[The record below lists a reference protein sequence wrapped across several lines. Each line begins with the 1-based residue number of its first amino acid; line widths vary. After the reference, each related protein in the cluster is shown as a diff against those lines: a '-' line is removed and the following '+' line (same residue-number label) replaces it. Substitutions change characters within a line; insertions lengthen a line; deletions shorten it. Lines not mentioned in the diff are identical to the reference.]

1 MSSVRLNKV
10 RLAHWLG
17 VSLPTLARW
26 LLKYG
31 PEFPVIERG
40 TNGREWQFDPEE
52 VGDFLRRKQEEQQA
66 SEAER
71 DDQLA
76 QLRLPFD
83 LPGVEP
89 PPKASSPKEE
99 LDAWRVRKIAR
110 EEAQAAGALVPTADV
125 IAAVSAVL
133 TRISRDNAAFLRQIA
148 REQSWPESYTHHL
161 QKRLADQQRATVA
174 ALRDVLG
181 PSAIEDAVHN

>member
-10 RLAHWLG
+10 RLAHWLE

-31 PEFPVIERG
+31 QEFPVIERG

-52 VGDFLRRKQEEQQA
+52 VGDFLRHKQEEQQA

-83 LPGVEP
+83 LPGVEA
-89 PPKASSPKEE
+89 PPKASSPREE

-110 EEAQAAGALVPTADV
+110 EEAQAAGALVPTV
-125 IAAVSAVL
+125 EVTAAVAAVL
-133 TRISRDNAAFLRQIA
+133 ARIARDTAAFIRQVG
-148 REQSWPESYTHHL
+148 REQSWPESYTAHL
-161 QKRLADQQRATVA
+161 QKRLAEQQRATVGG
-174 ALRDVLG
+174 LRDLLG
-181 PSAIEDAVHN
+181 GGLLEEAHE